1 MFRIPD
7 TAPLLNSRRT
17 GVAVAACLA
26 MTALVAACGGG
37 DRVKAFQPQQIIAFG
52 DENSA
57 FETVATS
64 PPVTDIGTMKGLT
77 YTISYVAVES
87 AYCQPGST
95 PLVCTT
101 PAPLVGSGA
110 EFALT
115 GSDTYTR
122 STLFPAG
129 VDDRKVL
136 EIKQGTW
143 SVPPSGPATPIDL
156 QIARSYF
163 CTPVVSTYA
172 GNWVQVLASSL
183 GSNLSF
189 GGDYCSQDT
198 GNAQSYAQWGAKVDD
213 VRTQFNNHR
222 GGLRDG
228 VLVTMLA
235 GQNDIMAAYGTYRT
249 TDQAAGLV
257 LMRTKGAQ
265 LGAIINDIVAT
276 GARVVYLTVPNMGLA
291 PAAAADPAYARDLT
305 KAFNSGYQ
313 EVGGLELTVQ
323 TNGHKIVKVDGYTQI
338 NNIAVSYPATAAC
351 NPVATAVKAPNGAAV
366 STLDPAQQARAL
378 LLNCASDNLV
388 PGATLLSH
396 LWADDQHLS
405 PVGHNGLAALAV
417 ARVRDQ
423 L

>member
-57 FETVATS
+57 FETVASS
-64 PPVTDIGTMKGLT
+64 PLVTDIGTMKGLT
-77 YTISYVAVES
+77 YTISYVAVEA
-87 AYCQPGST
+87 AYCASPST
-95 PLVCTT
+95 ISLCTA
-101 PAPLVGSGA
+101 PAAVGTGFAGGA
-110 EFALT
+110 SPSF
-115 GSDTYTR
+115 TR
-122 STLFPAG
+122 SALFPSG
-129 VDDRKVL
+129 VDDRKVV
-136 EIKQGTW
+136 EIQAGTW
-143 SVPPSGPATPIDL
+143 SVGGSPAAVDL
-156 QIARSYF
+156 QTARSYF
-163 CTPVVSTYA
+163 CTPVASSYA
-172 GNWVQVLASSL
+172 ANWVQNLASGL

-213 VRTQFNNHR
+213 VRTQFTIHR
-222 GGLRDG
+222 GELRDG

-235 GQNDIMAAYGTYRT
+235 GQNDIMAAFETYQA
-249 TDQAAGLV
+249 TDKTAGLV

-265 LGAIINDIVAT
+265 LGGIINDIVAT

-291 PAAAADPAYARDLT
+291 PAAAADPAYAQALT
-305 KAFNSGYQ
+305 KAFNAGYQ

-338 NNIAVSYPATAAC
+338 NNIAPSYATTAAC
-351 NPVATAVKAPNGAAV
+351 QTNASLVKMPNGDTVA
-366 STLDPAQQARAL
+366 SLGLPPLQEARAL
-378 LLNCASDNLV
+378 LLNCAADNLV
-388 PGATLLSH
+388 TGATLTSS
-396 LWADDQHLS
+396 LWADDRHLS
-405 PVGHNGLAALAV
+405 PVGHNGLAALAI
-417 ARVRDQ
+417 ARIRDQ